1 MIFSNLRIRII
12 KRIIVIWEGNLK
24 LVIGVKYIILN
35 LINLFKAS
43 GRIFKKNMSKEID
56 LSNIAI

>member
-1 MIFSNLRIRII
+1 MNFSNLRRII
-12 KRIIVIWEGNLK
+12 VRIIVIWERNLK
-24 LVIGVKYIILN
+24 LVIEVKYIILN

-43 GRIFKKNMSKEID
+43 GRIFNKNMSKEIG